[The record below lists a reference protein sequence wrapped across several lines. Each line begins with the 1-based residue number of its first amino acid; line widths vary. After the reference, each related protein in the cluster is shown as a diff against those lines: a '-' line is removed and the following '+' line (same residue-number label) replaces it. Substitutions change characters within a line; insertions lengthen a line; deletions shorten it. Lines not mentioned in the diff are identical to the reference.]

1 MPEAGAGRGA
11 QAPLCV
17 TKEPVFGAWDWAA
30 FILLS
35 WLGLVAIAVF
45 VVRWFSIG
53 RGHHPLIFIIV
64 TGLSAAL
71 LVNQQGRWFLL
82 LPMRRPVPMPATP
95 GCRVAVVTTHV
106 PDAESVEM
114 LEETLRALIAIDY
127 SHDTW
132 LLDEGD
138 SFTIRD
144 LCRRL
149 GVRHFSRRD
158 MPQYQAAGGTFRSG
172 SKHGNYNAWLHHIG
186 FSQYDFLVAFDP
198 DHLPIPSY
206 VSQTLGFFR
215 DPRIGYVQA
224 AQAFYNQRVSVVA
237 RGAAEETYAYYSAV
251 QMASYG
257 LNYPIIVGSHNSH
270 RMAALEAIGGL
281 AAHDADDLLL
291 TLKYRSAG
299 WEGVYVPQILARGLA
314 PVDWRGYLAQQRRW
328 ARSVLDLKLRH
339 RAPYAPKLP
348 LSSRMMSFLHGFNFL
363 HRSVAFLGLVCILV
377 YLLASRQTLDVLSS
391 RMVLPTVGLLVALQL
406 QELYRQRFYLDWRTE
421 SGLHLR
427 SALLEYAKW
436 PWFLLALLDAIVGR
450 RMQYTITR
458 KTPRTGVF
466 LKFVAWNIGIAVLVT
481 GAWTWGRIRGG
492 EDPRLTLFAAPVV
505 LVSLGL
511 AAGGLKEPPP
521 PYTAGLWNP
530 GTGAPPAPEPAT
542 GTSG

>member
-1 MPEAGAGRGA
+1 MPEPEIARGA
-11 QAPLCV
+11 QAPPRIV
-17 TKEPVFGAWDWAA
+17 KERVFGAWDWAA
-30 FILLS
+30 FVLLS
-35 WLGLVAIAVF
+35 LLGLAAIIACAVT
-45 VVRWFSIG
+45 WFSIG
-53 RGHHPLIFIIV
+53 WGPHPVIFV
-64 TGLSAAL
+64 VLTGLSAAL

-82 LPMRRPVPMPATP
+82 LPMRRPVPMPASP
-95 GCRVAVVTTHV
+95 GWRVAVVTTHV

-114 LEETLRALIAIDY
+114 LEATLRAMIAIDY

-138 SFTIRD
+138 SSKIRA
-144 LCRRL
+144 LCQRL

-186 FSQYDFLVAFDP
+186 FGQYDFLVAFDP

-215 DPRIGYVQA
+215 DPKIGYVQA
-224 AQAFYNQRVSVVA
+224 AQAFYNQRASVVA

-257 LNYPIIVGSHNSH
+257 LDYPIIVGSHNSH
-270 RMAALEAIGGL
+270 RMAALESIGGL

-299 WEGVYVPQILARGLA
+299 WEGVYVPRILARGLA

-339 RAPYAPKLP
+339 RAAYASTLP
-348 LSSRMMSFLHGFNFL
+348 LTSRIMSFLHGFNFL
-363 HRSVAFLGLVCILV
+363 HRSVAFLGVVCILV
-377 YLLASRQTLDVLSS
+377 YLLATRQTLDVLSP

-406 QELYRQRFYLDWRTE
+406 QELYRQRFYLDWRAE

-436 PWFLLALLDAIVGR
+436 PWFLLALLDALIGR
-450 RMQYTITR
+450 QMRYTITR
-458 KTPRTGVF
+458 KTPGSGVF
-466 LKFVAWNIGIAVLVT
+466 LKFVAWNLAIVVLV
-481 GAWTWGRIRGG
+481 GGTWAVARIRGG
-492 EDPRLTLFAAPVV
+492 GDPRLGFFAAPFV
-505 LVSLGL
+505 LASLCL
-511 AAGGLKEPPP
+511 AASGLKQPPP
-521 PYTAGLWNP
+521 PYTAGLWTP
-530 GTGAPPAPEPAT
+530 GTQPSQAPEPT
-542 GTSG
+542 DGPSG